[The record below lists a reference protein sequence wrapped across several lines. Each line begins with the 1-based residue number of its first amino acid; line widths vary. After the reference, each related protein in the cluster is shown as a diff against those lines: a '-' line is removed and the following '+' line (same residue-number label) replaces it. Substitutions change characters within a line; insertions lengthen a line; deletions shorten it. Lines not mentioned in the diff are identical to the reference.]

1 MLIRFRVSNYLSFKE
16 EVEFSMV
23 KGKTRIH
30 PNHIISGGKS
40 RDAVNLLKSGIIYGA
55 NASGKSNFI
64 KAIDFAR
71 NLIIDGTKPDQKIP
85 INPFKLDKKS
95 KSKPSKF
102 EFEIRTGGKDYLYGF
117 EITQDAVISEWL
129 YELLLTSQKPLFER
143 RRDEEGKTIIN
154 FDNLNF
160 KSKRDKEFYQF
171 FGKGTRQN
179 QLFLTE
185 SMNREPA
192 FFNQIFYWFRDS
204 LLIIFPNTKYRINSK
219 LSEDKFNFISKK
231 LEEFDTGICKID
243 IQEVPIKDTFSK
255 STQKRIA
262 DDLSKV
268 SENEQ
273 QINLIGPNSTRL
285 FVSKDQDGNLIGK
298 ELVFRHKMSDC
309 QEEVPFKSKEES
321 DGSVRLLDLI
331 PILFL
336 GKNEEK
342 VFLIDELDRSLHPN
356 LCYDL
361 IKLFLN
367 ETESS
372 QLIVTTH
379 ESNLLTFDLLRRDEI
394 WFIEKDKNGASKMY
408 SLEEFTP
415 RYDKDI
421 QKGYLLGRF
430 GAIPI
435 MGKKQ
440 F

>member
-30 PNHIISGGKS
+30 SNHIISGGKS
-40 RDAVNLLKSGIIYGA
+40 RNAVNLLKSGIIYGA

-71 NLIIDGTKPDQKIP
+71 DLIIDGTKLDQKIP
-85 INPFKLDKKS
+85 IIPFKLDKQS
-95 KSKPSKF
+95 KNKPSKF

-129 YELLLTSQKPLFER
+129 YELLLTSQKLLFER
-143 RRDEEGKTIIN
+143 RRDEEGKTIID

-160 KSKRDKEFYQF
+160 KSKLDKEFYQF
-171 FGKGTRQN
+171 FGEGTRQN

-192 FFNQIFYWFRDS
+192 FFNQIFYWFRNS

-231 LEEFDTGICKID
+231 LDEFDTGICKID
-243 IQEVPIKDTFSK
+243 IQETPIEIAVPK
-255 STQKRIA
+255 SLQKRITN
-262 DDLSKV
+262 DIDKLGD
-268 SENEQ
+268 ELQ
-273 QINLIGPNSTRL
+273 QITVVDPYGSQLLI
-285 FVSKDQDGNLIGK
+285 SKNENGEIVGK
-298 ELVFRHKMSDC
+298 ELIFKHKMNDC
-309 QEEVPFKSKEES
+309 QEEVPFKYGEES
-321 DGSVRLLDLI
+321 DGSMRLLDFI
-331 PILFL
+331 PILYL

-342 VFLIDELDRSLHPN
+342 VILIDELDRSLHPN

-415 RYDKDI
+415 RNDKDI